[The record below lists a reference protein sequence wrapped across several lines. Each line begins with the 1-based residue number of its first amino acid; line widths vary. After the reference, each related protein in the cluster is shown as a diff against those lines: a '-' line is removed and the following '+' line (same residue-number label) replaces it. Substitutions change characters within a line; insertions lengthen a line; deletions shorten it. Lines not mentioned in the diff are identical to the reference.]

1 MQRNRKKGKNK
12 KKSKKCSFLMF
23 VKDDIA
29 VILNETALA
38 PDSPKGKADR
48 GVVGM
53 IVLAQDL
60 LDMLSS
66 FLSVIVW
73 HG

>member
-1 MQRNRKKGKNK
+1 
-12 KKSKKCSFLMF
+12 MF